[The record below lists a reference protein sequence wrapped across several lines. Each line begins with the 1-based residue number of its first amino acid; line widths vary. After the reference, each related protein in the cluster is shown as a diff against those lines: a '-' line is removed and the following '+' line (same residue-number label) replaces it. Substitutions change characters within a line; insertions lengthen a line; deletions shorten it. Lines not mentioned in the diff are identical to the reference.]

1 MKHRNAPSSFR
12 QAALRQQGLL
22 VLIGLLSLVA
32 LAPGR
37 VQAQAPC
44 EQALASATGYYY
56 DARFEEAISLLKGCL
71 EQGAF
76 SQDDQL
82 QAYTLLSLACFANR
96 HEADARKA
104 IRILLSLT
112 PDYTPDPLS
121 AQPSYRA
128 LVEDVRREMQPVVR
142 TEPPLLANTLSPALT
157 ATNVPKTRR
166 GLGKWLYFGGGAL
179 LTSAAILLLSSS
191 GQSNPPPGQGQNPP
205 PPPR

>member
-1 MKHRNAPSSFR
+1 MKHRNAFSSFR
-12 QAALRQQGLL
+12 HAAQQGLL
-22 VLIGLLSLVA
+22 FLIVLLSLVA

-37 VQAQAPC
+37 VQAQASC

-56 DARFEEAISLLKGCL
+56 DARFDEAISLLKGCL

-76 SQDDQL
+76 SQDDQIL
-82 QAYTLLSLACFANR
+82 AYTLLSLACFANR

-142 TEPPLLANTLSPALT
+142 TEPLSFATTLSPALT
-157 ATNVPKTRR
+157 ATNIPKNRR
-166 GLGKWLYFGGGAL
+166 GLSKWLYFGGGAI
-179 LTSAAILLLSSS
+179 LTSAAVLLLSSAS
-191 GQSNPPPGQGQNPP
+191 GSNPPPGQGPP